1 MNRPTHWSA
10 NRSMSR
16 FTRRVVRR
24 LAMRCAASGACAL
37 LSLAP
42 ESALAQ
48 DSARTGVPSR
58 TAGRIVAVAP
68 LAVRGIRANDAHAR
82 DSGGTRSAPD
92 AQVRG
97 RVLDAGAEL
106 PLPAASLRM
115 EGNGYALS
123 ARSSIDGAFTFPQV
137 PAGTYSLIV
146 ARTAYRPTRLG
157 VIVPAGGTLV
167 VDVQLTR
174 LPVALARIT
183 VDASRADSAAPGM
196 ATVPTA
202 TLADGERTPRPVD
215 LLTAQGGALSALAG
229 ETSGRRSGDPGSDR
243 DGRTLYIW
251 GAKDAGARVMLDGIA
266 LGAPLHLGGLLPV
279 VDEDLM
285 AAPRLWTAGASPR
298 HDGGTDYVLDLSSR
312 APAVDSIRIWAT
324 ADLLTA
330 RLGGEVPLGESGS
343 VLAGARRVDEH
354 SLARSAGVQPGYRY
368 GDFLSRVQLSPAA
381 GQVLRATAYATREGI
396 GIPRDQGEDDASWEN
411 RAASA
416 SWERMHGNT
425 RSIVRGGVSRASID
439 LPLLTLTDGH
449 LRADADRATLLAE
462 QRWSAPRW
470 ESSVGVEWEQ
480 LQVQRLVAG
489 DSLGAT
495 VPLPVT
501 ASSCPQAAPCAASPA
516 SATVAGQSTSLYLE
530 HRRALSPRLQLSGG
544 VRASVA
550 PGMEGAARHVLL
562 PRVAVEA
569 IPLGGTTMR
578 VSLGRYSRLAT
589 FFDGRAGD
597 ASDPSLGSAVVSNDP
612 RGWMTRATATQLE
625 LGGTQRLGRSVASVV
640 GYWSR
645 PGTTLMGQTV
655 SRHRGVDASW
665 RVTDGVSAL
674 QVSYSRILRSFVSA
688 PDDSSAEGRPTGR
701 IEQLAS
707 LQGAT
712 RLGRV
717 SGTVA
722 ASYAHGLSF
731 ASVVLERPAA
741 ATRDA
746 FANSPQAAAANNNR
760 SATPTQDSYLRVD
773 ATVSA
778 KFCVG
783 GAGCPLLFTPY
794 ARVINALD
802 RRDAIFYYSDA
813 PGQATNRLAG
823 LPALLSLG
831 MRIDAARAV
840 R

>member
-1 MNRPTHWSA
+1 M
-10 NRSMSR
+10 
-16 FTRRVVRR
+16 
-24 LAMRCAASGACAL
+24 
-37 LSLAP
+37 
-42 ESALAQ
+42 
-48 DSARTGVPSR
+48 
-58 TAGRIVAVAP
+58 AP
-68 LAVRGIRANDAHAR
+68 LAVRGVRASDAGAG
-82 DSGGTRSAPD
+82 DSGRARSASD

-115 EGNGYALS
+115 EGNGHALS
-123 ARSSIDGAFTFPQV
+123 ARSSIDGAFTFPEV
-137 PAGTYSLIV
+137 PPGTYSLIV
-146 ARTAYRPTRLG
+146 ARAAYRPTRLG

-183 VDASRADSAAPGM
+183 VDASRADSTAPGLT
-196 ATVPTA
+196 TVPSA
-202 TLADGERTPRPVD
+202 TLADAQRTPRPVD

-229 ETSGRRSGDPGSDR
+229 ETSGRRTGDPGSDR

-251 GAKDAGARVMLDGIA
+251 GAKDAGARVMLDGVA

-312 APAVDSIRIWAT
+312 APTVDSIRIWAT

-330 RLGGEVPLGESGS
+330 RLGGEVPLGGSGS
-343 VLAGARRVDEH
+343 VLVGARRVDEH

-368 GDFLSRVQLSPAA
+368 GDFLSRIQLSPAA
-381 GQVLRATAYATREGI
+381 GQVFRATGYATREGI
-396 GIPRDQGEDDASWEN
+396 GIPRDQGQDDASWEN

-416 SWERMHGNT
+416 SWERMHGTT

-439 LPLLTLTDGH
+439 LPLLTLIDGH

-470 ESSVGVEWEQ
+470 ESSVGVEWEH
-480 LQVQRLVAG
+480 LQVQRIVAG
-489 DSLGAT
+489 DSLGST

-516 SATVAGQSTSLYLE
+516 SAAVTGQSMSLYLD

-544 VRASVA
+544 VRASFA
-550 PGMEGAARHVLL
+550 PGMEGGARHVLL
-562 PRVAVEA
+562 PRIALEA
-569 IPLGGTTMR
+569 LPLDGTTVR
-578 VSLGRYSRLAT
+578 VSLGQYSRLAT

-597 ASDPSLGSAVVSNDP
+597 ASEPSLGSAIVPNDP
-612 RGWMTRATATQLE
+612 RAWMTRATATQLE
-625 LGGTQRLGRSVASVV
+625 LGGTQRIGRSVASLV

-645 PGTTLMGQTV
+645 PGTTLTGQTV

-665 RVTDGVSAL
+665 RVTNGVSAL
-674 QVSYSRILRSFVSA
+674 QVSYSRILRSFIAA
-688 PDDSSAEGRPTGR
+688 PGDSSTDVSLSGRL
-701 IEQLAS
+701 EQLAS
-707 LQGAT
+707 LQGST
-712 RLGRV
+712 RVGRL

-722 ASYAHGLSF
+722 ASYANGLSF

-741 ATRDA
+741 TRDA
-746 FANSPQAAAANNNR
+746 FANSPQVAAASNNR

-783 GAGCPLLFTPY
+783 GAGCPVLLTPY

-802 RRDAIFYYSDA
+802 RRDAIFYYSDS